1 MPSKS
6 TTARKR
12 GAKKVTDTAEATE
25 AKRGRPRPQ
34 TVIDRDEAVLTAI
47 TKDGSTNAELQ
58 EATGLPK
65 NEVYL
70 SVFRLRRDGKIVASE
85 ADGEKTRSKRWVK
98 ATK

>member
-1 MPSKS
+1 M
-6 TTARKR
+6 
-12 GAKKVTDTAEATE
+12 TDTTTE

-34 TVIDRDEAVLTAI
+34 DVIDRDDVVLKAI
-47 TKDGSTNAELQ
+47 AKDGSTNAELA
-58 EATGLPK
+58 EATGLAK

-98 ATK
+98 KTK